1 MKGSQVRLGVE
12 APPELS
18 IHRDEVWE
26 RIMEENRKAAT
37 VTPDQMDMLV
47 RHYPPPRP
55 KRGKGGDPERKG
67 GNQT

>member
-1 MKGSQVRLGVE
+1 ME
-12 APPELS
+12 APPELA

-47 RHYPPPRP
+47 RNFSSSGRKKTKNREGTP
-55 KRGKGGDPERKG
+55 DRKG
-67 GNQT
+67 RNAT

>member
-12 APPELS
+12 APPELA

-26 RIMEENRKAAT
+26 RIMEENKKAAT

-47 RHYPPPRP
+47 RNFSAT
-55 KRGKGGDPERKG
+55 GRKKTKNREG
-67 GNQT
+67 RNAT